1 MIDRHLFQLAGAN
14 SIAKRLAVLEVL
26 QAFFIIGQ
34 AVALSIVLT
43 QLWQGKNLNIEMLLV
58 FIVCF
63 SFRQIINW
71 LNEKILDHYSSR
83 VSEELRK
90 KLLQKVFVEGQALI
104 QKQGTGSLITMAL
117 DGIDEVRQYIK
128 LVFSKVL
135 TMMIVPIFIFIAML
149 FLNWPSALILLA
161 MYPLIVLFMIILG
174 HAAQDK
180 AIKQFG
186 N

>member
-71 LNEKILDHYSSR
+71 LNEKTR
-83 VSEELRK
+83 
-90 KLLQKVFVEGQALI
+90 
-104 QKQGTGSLITMAL
+104 SLF
-117 DGIDEVRQYIK
+117 K
-128 LVFSKVL
+128 
-135 TMMIVPIFIFIAML
+135 
-149 FLNWPSALILLA
+149 
-161 MYPLIVLFMIILG
+161 
-174 HAAQDK
+174 
-180 AIKQFG
+180 
-186 N
+186 